1 MICQERVDTY
11 MEGIMKMNPLDVGFL
26 DSPPTSG
33 EEGPVFTLH
42 NNHSDKMSTFELARS
57 ALISWPWRPSP
68 MTTRRMTWLVR
79 LMEITP
85 LGQPN
90 PAVGRFLFN
99 IIQLDG
105 HMLKHL

>member
-33 EEGPVFTLH
+33 EEGPVLTLH
-42 NNHSDKMSTFELARS
+42 DNHSDKMSTFELARS
-57 ALISWPWRPSP
+57 ALMPWRPSP

-90 PAVGRFLFN
+90 PAVGRFLIN